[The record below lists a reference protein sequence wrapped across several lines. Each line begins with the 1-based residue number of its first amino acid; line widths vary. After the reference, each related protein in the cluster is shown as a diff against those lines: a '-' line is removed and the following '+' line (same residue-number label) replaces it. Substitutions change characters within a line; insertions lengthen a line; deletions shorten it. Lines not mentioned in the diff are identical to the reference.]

1 MNRHLRSRVD
11 FMRASNC
18 LRAAIGIAAL
28 VSGAVAAA
36 AGENRQAV
44 FERYLNFA
52 EVVKGGSVQPNWL
65 ADGSAF
71 WYAEGG
77 PADRV
82 VWRVDPAAN
91 AREALFDVPRLRA
104 AIAAAIG
111 HEPPYA
117 GVPFETF
124 QLTADGATA
133 TFALEGNTYALDM
146 SAYTVE
152 RLPAPG
158 ATPAMAVRPGTFPRR
173 GYFSIPMPSPEVL
186 SPDGKWYATLIDENV
201 ALRSA
206 SDGSTRN
213 LTADGT
219 FDDAWDVESTRLTLG
234 PGITIRYVPFTPWS
248 PDSLKL
254 WATRTDRSKLPRKAE
269 LHYMETVERIVMRP
283 FAAAGGHLDHVR
295 PFILRVLSGERV
307 AVDVDTENFYFNL
320 LGWLPDSSEALFA
333 RFSRDFKTVD
343 IMAADAGDGS
353 VRTLFTETA
362 DTFVKIQHDV
372 VSFGNTGFTA
382 LPNGD
387 GFVWESTRDGWNHL
401 YLYDNRG
408 RLQRQL
414 TRGEFPVLEVER
426 IDQAEGW
433 VYFTA
438 HGESPRV
445 YDTHLYR
452 VSLDGGGVQRLTE
465 GEGQHAVQFSPSLGY
480 FLDTHSSPGQP
491 ARTDLRAADGALLRT
506 LAEADISALE
516 SLGWTPTVEFSV
528 KAADGETDLWGVMHR
543 PYDFD
548 PAGKYPVLEYLY
560 AGPQIVATDR
570 SFSPGFARTQNLPRA
585 MAQLGY
591 IVVTLDGR
599 GTPERSKAFQDVIYR
614 NWGRNEI
621 ADHAGAIRQLGERHA
636 FMDLDRVGIWG
647 HSWGGYYAFA
657 ALAQAPDLYRAAV
670 SSAPGFNPYSS
681 LLYEPYLDLPE
692 RAREAYDF
700 ASPYRL
706 APQVKG
712 RLMLVGGL
720 ADFATFPEFMR
731 MSRALIDA
739 GIDHEQVVLPEEGH
753 GYTGVAEDYFIRKLS
768 AFFARHVMRA
778 EP

>member
-1 MNRHLRSRVD
+1 MLEYKRLRVALGIATLVSGTAVAVAEDERQARFEQYLD
-11 FMRASNC
+11 F
-18 LRAAIGIAAL
+18 AAL
-28 VSGAVAAA
+28 V
-36 AGENRQAV
+36 Q
-44 FERYLNFA
+44 
-52 EVVKGGSVQPNWL
+52 GGSVQPNWL
-65 ADGSAF
+65 ADGSTF
-71 WYAEGG
+71 WYVEGG

-82 VWRVDPAAN
+82 IWRVDPAEN
-91 AREALFDVPRLRA
+91 SREALFDVPRLRA
-104 AIAAAIG
+104 AIAMALG

-117 GVPFETF
+117 GVPFEQF
-124 QLTADGATA
+124 RLSPDGGTA
-133 TFALEGNTYALDM
+133 TFTLEGKSYALDM
-146 SAYTVE
+146 AAYTVE
-152 RLPAPG
+152 SLPAPG
-158 ATPAMAVRPGTFPRR
+158 ATPATGVQPGTFPRR
-173 GYFSIPMPSPEVL
+173 GYFSVPVPAPDVP
-186 SPDGKWYATLIDENV
+186 SPDGKWYVKLVDENV
-201 ALRSA
+201 VLRSA
-206 SDGSTRN
+206 ADGGMRP

-219 FDDAWDVESTRLTLG
+219 FDDAWDVESTRMALG
-234 PGITIRYVPFTPWS
+234 AGITITYVQFSPWS

-254 WATRTDRSKLPRKAE
+254 WAIRTDRSKLLRKAE

-283 FAAAGGHLDHVR
+283 FAAAGGYLDHVR
-295 PFILRVLSGERV
+295 PHILHVLSGQRI

-382 LPNGD
+382 LPD
-387 GFVWESTRDGWNHL
+387 GGGFLWESTRDGWNHL
-401 YLYDNRG
+401 YLYGNDG

-414 TRGEFPVLEVER
+414 TRGEYPVLEVHMV
-426 IDQAEGW
+426 DQAGGW

-438 HGESPRV
+438 HRENPRV
-445 YDTHLYR
+445 YDTQLYR
-452 VSLDGGGVQRLTE
+452 VALSGGAVQRLTE

-480 FLDTHSSPGQP
+480 FLDTHSAPGRP
-491 ARTDLRAADGALLRT
+491 PSVDLRAADGSLIRT

-516 SLGWTPTVEFSV
+516 TLGWTPTVEFSV
-528 KAADGETDLWGVMHR
+528 EAADGETDLWGVMHR
-543 PYDFD
+543 PHDFD
-548 PAGKYPVLEYLY
+548 PGKKYPVLEYLY

-570 SFSPGFARTQNLPRA
+570 SFSIGWAKTQNLPRA

-591 IVVTLDGR
+591 VVVTLDGR
-599 GTPERSKAFQDVIYR
+599 GTPERSKAFQDVVYR
-614 NWGRNEI
+614 SWGRNEI
-621 ADHAGAIRQLGERHA
+621 PDHAGAIRQLAERHPY
-636 FMDLDRVGIWG
+636 MDLDRVGIWG

-670 SSAPGFNPYSS
+670 SSAPGFNPYAS
-681 LLYEPYLDLPE
+681 LLYEPYLDLPD
-692 RAREAYDF
+692 RAKAAYDF
-700 ASPYRL
+700 ATPYRL

-712 RLMLVGGL
+712 SLMLAGGL

-753 GYTGVAEDYFIRKLS
+753 GYTGVAEGYFIRKLVG
-768 AFFARHVMRA
+768 FFDRNVMRA

>member
-1 MNRHLRSRVD
+1 MKLR
-11 FMRASNC
+11 MR
-18 LRAAIGIAAL
+18 LRAAFSIVAL
-28 VSGAVAAA
+28 ITGVPVAVA
-36 AGENRQAV
+36 GEERLAV
-44 FERYLNFA
+44 FERYLDFA
-52 EVVKGGSVQPNWL
+52 SLVKNASVKPNWL
-65 ADGSAF
+65 SDGSSF

-77 PADRV
+77 PAARV
-82 VWRVDPAAN
+82 IWKIDPAAN
-91 AREALFDVPRLRA
+91 SKEALFDTERLRA

-124 QLTADGATA
+124 SLSPDGATA
-133 TFALEGNTYALDM
+133 TFALEGDTYRLDM
-146 SAYTVE
+146 TAYRVE
-152 RLPAPG
+152 RVTAPRM
-158 ATPAMAVRPGTFPRR
+158 TPAMAVRPGTFPRR
-173 GYFSIPMPSPEVL
+173 GYFSLALPSPEVL
-186 SPDGKWYATLIDENV
+186 SPDGRWYVTLIDENV

-206 SDGSTRN
+206 ADGSTRPI
-213 LTADGT
+213 TTDGT
-219 FDDAWDVESTRLTLG
+219 FDDAWDVESTRLSLG
-234 PGITIRYVPFTPWS
+234 TGITVTYVPFTSWS

-254 WATRTDRSKLPRKAE
+254 WATRTDRSKLPRKGE
-269 LHYMETVERIVMRP
+269 LHYMETTERIVMRP

-295 PFILRVLSGERV
+295 PYILHILSGDRV
-307 AVDVDTENFYFNL
+307 EVDVDTENRYFNL

-343 IMAADAGDGS
+343 IMAADSGDGS

-362 DTFVKIQHDV
+362 DSFVKIQHDV
-372 VSFGNTGFTA
+372 ISFGNTGFTA
-382 LPNGD
+382 LPDGD
-387 GFVWESTRDGWNHL
+387 GFLWESTRDGWDHL
-401 YLYDNRG
+401 YLYGNDG
-408 RLQRQL
+408 RLRRQL
-414 TRGEFPVLEVER
+414 TRGEYPVLEVR
-426 IDQAEGW
+426 KIDQGEGW

-438 HGESPRV
+438 HGERPRV

-465 GEGQHAVQFSPSLGY
+465 GEGQHAVRFSPSLGF
-480 FLDTHSSPGQP
+480 FLDTHSSPGRP
-491 ARTDLRAADGALLRT
+491 PRTDLRAADGTLIRT
-506 LAEADISALE
+506 LAEADITALE
-516 SLGWTPTVEFSV
+516 NLGWTPTVEFNV

-548 PAGKYPVLEYLY
+548 PERQYPVLEYLY

-570 SFSPGFARTQNLPRA
+570 SFSLGLSKTQNLPRA

-591 IVVTLDGR
+591 VVVTLDGR

-614 NWGRNEI
+614 SWGRNEI
-621 ADHAGAIRQLGERHA
+621 ADHAAAIRQLGERHG
-636 FMDLDRVGIWG
+636 FLDLDRVGIWG

-670 SSAPGFNPYSS
+670 SSAPGFNPYAS
-681 LLYEPYLDLPE
+681 LLYEPYLDLPD
-692 RAREAYDF
+692 RARAAYDF
-700 ASPYRL
+700 AQPYRL

-739 GIDHEQVVLPEEGH
+739 GVDHEQVVLPEEGH
-753 GYTGVAEDYFIRKLS
+753 GYTGVAEDYFIRKLA
-768 AFFARHVMRA
+768 AFFARHVMQA
-778 EP
+778 GP

>member
-1 MNRHLRSRVD
+1 MNRSGRV
-11 FMRASNC
+11 
-18 LRAAIGIAAL
+18 RAAIVFALTAAL
-28 VSGAVAAA
+28 ASMTVAPLAAA
-36 AGENRQAV
+36 DDRRQAV
-44 FERYLNFA
+44 FERYLEFA
-52 EVVKGGSVQPNWL
+52 TLVKGASIEPNWL
-65 ADGSAF
+65 ADGSSF
-71 WYAEGG
+71 WFAEGG

-82 VWRVDPAAN
+82 IWRVDPAAN
-91 AREALFDVPRLRA
+91 TVEPLFNVPHLRF

-124 QLTADGATA
+124 QLSPDGATA
-133 TFALEGNTYALDM
+133 SFTLEGARFSLDM
-146 SAYTVE
+146 EAYVVE
-152 RLPAPG
+152 PQLAPA
-158 ATPAMAVRPGTFPRR
+158 ATPAATVRPGTFPRR
-173 GYFSIPMPSPEVL
+173 GYFSLPTPSPEVL

-206 SDGSTRN
+206 ADGGIHA

-234 PGITIRYVPFTPWS
+234 AGISIVYVPFTPWS

-254 WATRTDRSKLPRKAE
+254 WATLTDRSKLPRKGE
-269 LHYMETVERIVMRP
+269 LHYMDTLERIVPRP
-283 FAAAGGHLDHVR
+283 FAVAGGHLDHVR
-295 PFILRVLSGERV
+295 PHILHILSGERV
-307 AVDVDTENFYFNL
+307 AVDVETEDRYFNL

-333 RFSRDFKTVD
+333 RFSRDFKSVD
-343 IMAADAGDGS
+343 VMAADARDGS

-382 LPNGD
+382 LPD
-387 GFVWESTRDGWNHL
+387 GSGFLWESTRDGWNHL
-401 YLYDNRG
+401 YLYRNDG
-408 RLQRQL
+408 RLERQL
-414 TRGEFPVLEVER
+414 TRGDYPVLEVREV
-426 IDQAEGW
+426 DQENGW

-438 HGESPRV
+438 HGERPRV

-452 VSLDGGGVQRLTE
+452 VPLGGGGVQRLTE
-465 GEGQHAVQFSPSLGY
+465 AEGQHAVRFSPSLAW
-480 FLDTHSSPGQP
+480 FLDTHSSPGRAP
-491 ARTDLRAADGALLRT
+491 RVDLRAADGALVRT
-506 LAEADISALE
+506 LAEAAIGALE
-516 SLGWTPTVEFSV
+516 SLGWTPTAEFSV

-548 PAGKYPVLEYLY
+548 PDKTYPVLEYLY

-570 SFSPGFARTQNLPRA
+570 TFSLGLSKTQNLPRA

-591 IVVTLDGR
+591 VVVTLDGR

-614 NWGRNEI
+614 SWGKNEI
-621 ADHAGAIRQLGERHA
+621 ADHAGAIRQLGERHP

-670 SSAPGFNPYSS
+670 SSAPGFNPYAS

-692 RAREAYDF
+692 RAKGAYEF

-720 ADFATFPEFMR
+720 ADYATFPEFMR

-739 GIDHEQVVLPEEGH
+739 GVDHDQVVLPEEGH
-753 GYTGVAEDYFIRKLS
+753 GYTGAGEAYFIRKL
-768 AFFARHVMRA
+768 AGFFERNVMESGR
-778 EP
+778 

>member
-1 MNRHLRSRVD
+1 MRVYKW
-11 FMRASNC
+11 
-18 LRAAIGIAAL
+18 LRAALGIVAL
-28 VSGAVAAA
+28 M
-36 AGENRQAV
+36 AGMAGTLADDNRVAV
-44 FERYLNFA
+44 FERYLDFA
-52 EVVKGGSVQPNWL
+52 SLIEGGSIEPNWL
-65 ADGSAF
+65 SDGSSF

-77 PADRV
+77 PANRV
-82 VWRVDPAAN
+82 IWKVDPAAN
-91 AREALFDVPRLRA
+91 TKEALFDAGRLRA
-104 AIAAAIG
+104 AIAAAVG

-124 QLTADGATA
+124 SLSLDGARA

-146 SAYTVE
+146 SAYRVE
-152 RLPAPG
+152 RVPAPG
-158 ATPAMAVRPGTFPRR
+158 MTPAMAVRPGTFPRR
-173 GYFSIPMPSPEVL
+173 GYFSLPAPSPEVL
-186 SPDGKWYATLIDENV
+186 SPDGRWYVTLIDENV

-206 SDGSTRN
+206 ADGGTRAI
-213 LTADGT
+213 TSDGT
-219 FDDAWDVESTRLTLG
+219 FDDAWDVESTRLSLG
-234 PGITIRYVPFTPWS
+234 TGITITYVPFTSWS

-254 WATRTDRSKLPRKAE
+254 WATRTDRAKLPRKAE
-269 LHYMETVERIVMRP
+269 LHYMETTERIVMRP

-295 PFILRVLSGERV
+295 PYILHILSGDRV
-307 AVDVDTENFYFNL
+307 EVDVETENRYFNL

-343 IMAADAGDGS
+343 IMAADSGDGS

-362 DTFVKIQHDV
+362 DTFVKIQHDIV
-372 VSFGNTGFTA
+372 AFGNTGFTA
-382 LPNGD
+382 LADGD
-387 GFVWESTRDGWNHL
+387 GFLWESTRDGWNHL
-401 YLYDNRG
+401 YLYGNDG
-408 RLQRQL
+408 RLVRQL
-414 TRGEFPVLEVER
+414 TRGEYPVLEVQK

-465 GEGQHAVQFSPSLGY
+465 GEGQHAVRFSPSLGF
-480 FLDTHSSPGQP
+480 FLDTHSSPDRP
-491 ARTDLRAADGALLRT
+491 PRTDLRAADGALIRT
-506 LAEADISALE
+506 LAVADITALE
-516 SLGWTPTVEFSV
+516 NLGWEPTVEFNV

-548 PAGKYPVLEYLY
+548 PEQQYPVLEYLY

-570 SFSPGFARTQNLPRA
+570 SFSLGLSNSQNLPRA

-591 IVVTLDGR
+591 VVVTLDGR

-621 ADHAGAIRQLGERHA
+621 ADHAGAIRQLGERHS

-657 ALAQAPDLYRAAV
+657 ALAQATDLYRAAV

-681 LLYEPYLDLPE
+681 LLYEPYLDLPG
-692 RAREAYDF
+692 RAKAAYDF
-700 ASPYRL
+700 AQPYRL
-706 APQVKG
+706 APRIKG
-712 RLMLVGGL
+712 RLMLAGGL

-753 GYTGVAEDYFIRKLS
+753 GYTGVAEDYFIRKLVD
-768 AFFARHVMRA
+768 FFERNVRQAQ
-778 EP
+778 P